1 MAKKRRDN
9 AQDVPASALHLR
21 KLYDRGMAELMSRQG
36 VASIDQ
42 LEMSPAVRRLHAR
55 RGHPS

>member
-9 AQDVPASALHLR
+9 ARDVRASALHLR

-36 VASIDQ
+36 VSSIDQ
-42 LEMSPAVRRLHAR
+42 LEMSPAAPRLDAR